1 MLGRK
6 SYDQDYIDHCRSLIA
21 DQLAAY
27 DELLS
32 AARNGK
38 GGAKLDGAI
47 ESFEPRFFNNLV
59 LVLDNLFVHR
69 LRTLEGKDGN
79 PLNEVRVICSSLLE
93 NGGVLAADKQ
103 IKLTPESSVLG
114 YEEGDRIALDEAG
127 FRRLSDAFFGEIQAR
142 FAG

>member
-1 MLGRK
+1 M
-6 SYDQDYIDHCRSLIA
+6 
-21 DQLAAY
+21 
-27 DELLS
+27 
-32 AARNGK
+32 
-38 GGAKLDGAI
+38 
-47 ESFEPRFFNNLV
+47 

-103 IKLTPESSVLG
+103 IKLKPEKLRARATRRATGSRST
-114 YEEGDRIALDEAG
+114 RPAI
-127 FRRLSDAFFGEIQAR
+127 RRLSDAFFGEIQAR